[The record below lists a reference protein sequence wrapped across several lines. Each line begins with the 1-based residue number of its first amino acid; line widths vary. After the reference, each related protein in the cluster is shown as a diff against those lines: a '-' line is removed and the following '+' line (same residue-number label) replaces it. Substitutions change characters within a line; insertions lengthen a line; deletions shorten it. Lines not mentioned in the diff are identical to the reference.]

1 MAQKQ
6 PGGNRMDMPS
16 LVNLMPADLA
26 ETGKKRMEDFLQAQ
40 NAFLETLQQANRQW
54 LDRLQTEAAF
64 VSEFSSKLS
73 TTRSLPEAMS
83 ACQDYTKHWLKMM
96 AEDGEHLFADS
107 KALMETGARMMS
119 NSFGDQARRHEQVA
133 EAWCSRWPYRA
144 SNATPRRPA
153 IPYPSNKK
161 IHGSCPWTS
170 ICRETPKNGT
180 AMHRTRRTNSCSAS

>member
-16 LVNLMPADLA
+16 LVNFMPADLA

-73 TTRSLPEAMS
+73 TTRSLPEAMT
-83 ACQDYTKHWLKMM
+83 ACQDYTKRWFEMM
-96 AEDGEHLFADS
+96 AEDGEHRRGFQGVDGNGRAYDVQRL
-107 KALMETGARMMS
+107 
-119 NSFGDQARRHEQVA
+119 GDQARRHEQVA
-133 EAWCSRWPYRA
+133 EVWCSRSHRA

-153 IPYPSNKK
+153 IPYPSNKN
-161 IHGSCPWTS
+161 IHGSCPWTW